1 MFHKTKV
8 NRAVASVIAAGFAA
22 SGVSFAASQAIEEVI
37 VTATK
42 TSASTQDIPVAVSA
56 LTSEKLD
63 QMGVS
68 NFQDYLIQLPG
79 VSAGGSGP
87 GQNTI
92 YIRGVASTT
101 PAISIAGVAGLSPN
115 VAFYLDE
122 QPLAQPGR
130 NLDVYAADLNRVEV
144 LAGPQ
149 GTLFGASSQAGTVR
163 LITNKPD
170 SSGAYGKL
178 KVGFATMNEGGTNN
192 NFEAMYNLPISD
204 NITLR
209 GVVYSDDK
217 GGYIDNVQG
226 SRTVQE
232 SARFRHEGFVRS
244 NGVAVSSARAG
255 FQAGSNSLG
264 AYVDEDGDGYSDMP
278 GVTFLAADNSDL
290 VEKDHNT
297 SKYTGARLSALI
309 NLGDDWDLLLAHAT
323 QELEADGVFFADPNL
338 GDLEIQSFNDDTLTD
353 EFDNTS
359 WTLTGRIAGLDVVYT
374 GAFTERTADQNIGY
388 SDYMFVGQYLPYYI
402 CDASATYPGKVDTTG
417 DGEGDTRN
425 PLAAAGTCQAPDMSA
440 PSHSETEVSTHEV
453 RFTTDQDKSTRLTG
467 GAFFSDTTLEER
479 VSFTYPGS
487 IVAQGWG
494 GPESGPGF
502 ASPNLSYQDGY
513 LSTNAPYGPGEIF
526 RNDIQRTDKQMG
538 IFGELSYDLSDT
550 LSVTLGARY
559 YDIEIDFDGS
569 AAGSFS
575 NFCGSTNPNCSDKQ
589 LYGTNIADLYDG
601 DGVYGGK
608 TSFTFRGASTPTD
621 VSTIP
626 DKAKADGTIFKLT
639 TSYTPTEDMLL
650 YATISEGY
658 RAGFLNRPG
667 GYVDKSKTYTVP
679 FEFGSDDMT
688 NFEFG
693 WKTDLMDGR
702 MRFNGSVFLAQID
715 GLQTTIFD
723 PSIANLFFS
732 DNAAD
737 AEVRGLEAD
746 LIWAPESVEGLT
758 ISAGLSVLD
767 TEITKTLTTSTD
779 VVAGDSLAFA
789 PELQGNLQARY
800 EWQTESGMTAHIMP
814 HLAHSAES
822 YSDIVRI
829 NRDRIHGWTMLGLT
843 AGITTDT
850 WGAELYINN
859 LTDERAEMSR
869 NYINDR
875 ERVSYAAP
883 RTMGVRMSYNF

>member
-22 SGVSFAASQAIEEVI
+22 SGASFAASQAIEEVI

-42 TSASTQDIPVAVSA
+42 TSASTQDIAVSVSA
-56 LTSEKLD
+56 ITSEKLD

-68 NFQDYLIQLPG
+68 NFEDYLIQLPG
-79 VSAGGSGP
+79 VTAGGSGP

-101 PAISIAGVAGLSPN
+101 PAISIAGVAGLAPN

-170 SSGAYGKL
+170 PTGTYGKL
-178 KVGFATMNEGGTNN
+178 KMGFGTINEGGKNN
-192 NFEAMYNLPISD
+192 NFEAMYNVPVSD

-209 GVVYSDDK
+209 GVVYSDSK

-226 SRTVQE
+226 SRTLEE
-232 SARFRHEGFVRS
+232 SARFRVNGFVRS
-244 NGVAVSSARAG
+244 NGVPVTTRTG
-255 FQAGSNSLG
+255 FQGGGDYA
-264 AYVDEDGDGYSDMP
+264 DTDGDGYVDLP
-278 GVTFLAADNSDL
+278 NVTFIAADNSDL
-290 VEKDHNT
+290 VEEDFNK

-309 NLGDDWDLLLAHAT
+309 NLGDDWDLLLSHTT
-323 QELEADGVFFADPNL
+323 QELDSDGVFFADPDL
-338 GDLEIQSFNDDTLTD
+338 GDLQIQSYVDDSLED
-353 EFDNTS
+353 EFDNTN

-402 CDASATYPGKVDTTG
+402 CDGSVTYPGAANN
-417 DGEGDTRN
+417 EGPT
-425 PLAAAGTCQAPDMSA
+425 GTCYAPDMSA
-440 PSHSETEVSTHEV
+440 PSHSETEVTTHEV
-453 RFTTDQDKSTRLTG
+453 RFTTDQDKSMRLTG

-487 IVAQGWG
+487 ILAQGWTAAN
-494 GPESGPGF
+494 GPGF
-502 ASPNLSYQDGY
+502 SSHNYSYGDGFLS
-513 LSTNAPYGPGEIF
+513 SNEPFGPGEIF
-526 RNDIQRTDKQMG
+526 RNDIQRTDEQMG
-538 IFGELSYDLSDT
+538 VFGELSYDVSDELS
-550 LSVTLGARY
+550 LTLGARY

-569 AAGSFS
+569 ANGSFY
-575 NFCGSTNPNCSDKQ
+575 NFCGAAVDAATCPDAQ
-589 LYGTNIADLYDG
+589 VFGTNIADLYDG
-601 DGVYGGK
+601 DGVYQGQ
-608 TSFTFRGASTPTD
+608 TEVTFRGASTPTSIAD
-621 VSTIP
+621 VP
-626 DKAKADGTIFKLT
+626 DKATADGTIFKFT
-639 TSYTPTEDMLL
+639 ASYTPSEDVLL
-650 YATISEGY
+650 YATMSEGF

-667 GYVDKSKTYTVP
+667 GYVDTSGTYTVP
-679 FEFGSDDMT
+679 FEFGTDDMT
-688 NFEFG
+688 NLEFG
-693 WKTDLMDGR
+693 WKSDLMDGH
-702 MRFNGSVFLAQID
+702 MRFNGSIFLAQID

-737 AEVRGLEAD
+737 AEVKGIEAD
-746 LIWAPESVEGLT
+746 MIWAPKSIDGLT
-758 ISAGLSVLD
+758 ISAGVSILD
-767 TEITKTLTTSTD
+767 SEITKTLTTSTD

-789 PELQGNLQARY
+789 PELQGNIQARY
-800 EWQTESGMTAHIMP
+800 EWQAGSGMTGHIMP
-814 HLAHSAES
+814 HLAHSGES
-822 YSDIVRI
+822 YSDIIRI
-829 NRDRIHGWTMLGLT
+829 NRDRIQGWTMVGLT
-843 AGITTDT
+843 AGVTTDT
-850 WGAELYINN
+850 WGAELFIDN
-859 LTDERAEMSR
+859 LTDKRAELSR

-875 ERVSYAAP
+875 ERISYATP
-883 RTMGVRMSYNF
+883 RTLGVRMTYNF

>member
-1 MFHKTKV
+1 MYRN
-8 NRAVASVIAAGFAA
+8 NRLSLAVSIAM
-22 SGVSFAASQAIEEVI
+22 GVSFAGMANAAIEEVV

-42 TSASTQDIPVAVSA
+42 VSSSTQDIAVKVSA
-56 LTSEKLD
+56 ITSEKLN
-63 QMGVS
+63 QLGVS

-101 PAISIAGVAGLSPN
+101 PAISIAGVAGLAPN

-130 NLDVYAADLNRVEV
+130 NLDVYAADLARVEV

-170 SSGAYGKL
+170 PSAAYGKL
-178 KVGFATMNEGGTNN
+178 KVGVSSINEGGTNN
-192 NFEAMYNLPISD
+192 NYEAMYNLPIND
-204 NITLR
+204 NLTIR

-232 SARFRHEGFVRS
+232 SARFRVEGFMRS
-244 NGVAVSSARAG
+244 NGVPVSASRAG
-255 FQAGSNSLG
+255 FQAVPGNAHYDPAG
-264 AYVDEDGDGYSDMP
+264 DADGNGYVDMP

-290 VEKDHNT
+290 VEDDFNT
-297 SKYTGARLSALI
+297 SKYVGARLSALVR
-309 NLGDDWDLLLAHAT
+309 LGDNWDLLLSHTT
-323 QELEADGVFFADPNL
+323 QELDSDGVFFSDPDL
-338 GDLEIQSFNDDTLTD
+338 GDLEIQSYIDDSLKD

-359 WTLTGRIAGLDVVYT
+359 WTLTGRVAGLDVVYT

-402 CDASATYPGKVDTTG
+402 CDQTVTYTYGGAPT
-417 DGEGDTRN
+417 
-425 PLAAAGTCQAPDMSA
+425 GTCYEPNMSA
-440 PSHSETEVSTHEV
+440 PSHSDTEVSTHEI

-467 GAFFSDTTLEER
+467 GVFFSDTTLQER

-487 IVAQGWG
+487 IMAQGWDLDA
-494 GPESGPGF
+494 GPGF
-502 ASPNLSYQDGY
+502 SGNNLSYQDGY
-513 LSTNAPYGPGEIF
+513 LSTNEPFAPGEIF
-526 RNDIQRTDKQMG
+526 RNDIERTDEQYG
-538 IFGELSYDLSDT
+538 IFGELSYDINDA
-550 LSVTLGARY
+550 LSVTFGARY
-559 YDIEIDFDGS
+559 YDIEVDFDGS
-569 AAGSFS
+569 ANGSFY
-575 NFCGSTNPNCSDKQ
+575 NFYGVDSADAQ
-589 LYGTNIADLYDG
+589 VFGTNIADLYDG
-601 DGVYGGK
+601 DGVYQGNPVEG
-608 TSFTFRGASTPTD
+608 
-621 VSTIP
+621 IP
-626 DKAKADGTIFKLT
+626 DKATDSGTIFKFT
-639 TSYTPTEDMLL
+639 TSYAPTDDMML
-650 YATISEGY
+650 YATVSEGY

-667 GYVDKSKTYTVP
+667 GKTSADGLYTVP
-679 FEFGSDDMT
+679 YQFGSDDMT
-688 NFEFG
+688 NYELG
-693 WKTDLMDGR
+693 WKSDLMDGQ

-723 PSIANLFFS
+723 PSITNLFFS

-737 AEVRGLEAD
+737 AEVKGIEAD
-746 LIWAPESVEGLT
+746 MIWAPDSVQGLT
-758 ISAGLSVLD
+758 VSAGISILD
-767 TEITKTLTTSTD
+767 TEITKTLTTSKD

-800 EWQTESGMTAHIMP
+800 EWQVSGMTAHIMP

-822 YSDIVRI
+822 YSDIIRI
-829 NRDRIHGWTMLGLT
+829 NRDRIHGWTMIGIT
-843 AGITTDT
+843 AGLTTDT
-850 WGAELYINN
+850 WGAELFINN

-875 ERVSYAAP
+875 ERISYATP
-883 RTMGVRMSYNF
+883 RTMGVRMTYSF

>member
-8 NRAVASVIAAGFAA
+8 NRAVVTMMAAGFAA
-22 SGVSFAASQAIEEVI
+22 SGASLAASQAIEEVI

-42 TSASTQDIPVAVSA
+42 TAASAQDIPVAVSA
-56 LTSEKLD
+56 LTGEKLD

-68 NFQDYLIQLPG
+68 NFQDYLVQLPG

-101 PAISIAGVAGLSPN
+101 PAISVAGVAGLAPN

-130 NLDVYAADLNRVEV
+130 NLDVYAADLDRVEV

-170 SSGAYGKL
+170 PSGAYGKM
-178 KVGFATMNEGGTNN
+178 KIGFATVNEGDTNQ
-192 NFEAMYNLPISD
+192 NFEMMYNLPVSD

-217 GGYIDNVQG
+217 GGYIDNVHG
-226 SRTVQE
+226 TRTVEE
-232 SARFRHEGFVRS
+232 SARFRVEGFMRS
-244 NGVAVSSARAG
+244 NGVPVSANRAG
-255 FQAGSNSLG
+255 FQATPGGTHYQSG
-264 AYVDEDGDGYSDMP
+264 GDADGDGYVDLP
-278 GVTFLAADNSDL
+278 GVTFEAADNTDL
-290 VEKDHNT
+290 VEEDFNQT
-297 SKYTGARLSALI
+297 TYTGARISALI
-309 NLGDDWDLLLAHAT
+309 NVSDDWELLLAHTT
-323 QELEADGVFFADPNL
+323 QELDSDGVFFADPNL
-338 GDLEIQSFNDDTLTD
+338 GDLEIQSYVDDSLVD

-359 WTLTGRIAGLDVVYT
+359 WTLTGSIAGLDVVYT

-402 CDASATYPGKVDTTG
+402 CDQTVTYTYGGDAT
-417 DGEGDTRN
+417 
-425 PLAAAGTCQAPDMSA
+425 GTCYAPDMSA
-440 PSHSETEVSTHEV
+440 PSHTETEVTTHEV
-453 RFTTDQDKSTRLTG
+453 RFTTDQDKRTRLTG
-467 GAFFSDTTLEER
+467 GAFFSETVLEEQ

-487 IVAQGWG
+487 IKAQGWV
-494 GPESGPGF
+494 PANGPGF
-502 ASPNLSYQDGY
+502 SGNNLSYQDGF
-513 LSTNAPYGPGEIF
+513 LSRNDVFAPGEIF
-526 RNDIQRTDKQMG
+526 RNDIQRTDDQYG
-538 IFGELSYDLSDT
+538 IFGELSYDVSDT
-550 LSVTLGARY
+550 LEVTLGARY

-569 AAGSFS
+569 ANGSFY
-575 NFCGSTNPNCSDKQ
+575 NFYGVDSADAQ
-589 LYGTNIADLYDG
+589 VFGTNIADLYDG
-601 DGVYGGK
+601 DGVYQGD
-608 TSFTFRGASTPTD
+608 TCHTFRGAPACTDMST
-621 VSTIP
+621 VP
-626 DKAKADGTIFKLT
+626 DKATEDGTIFKFT
-639 TSYTPTEDMLL
+639 TSYRPTEDMLL
-650 YATISEGY
+650 YATISEGF

-667 GYVDKSKTYTVP
+667 GYVDNSGTYTVP
-679 FEFGSDDMT
+679 FQFGSDDMT
-688 NFEFG
+688 NYEFG
-693 WKTDLMDGR
+693 WKTDLMDGH
-702 MRFNGSVFLAQID
+702 MRFNGSMFVAQIG

-737 AEVRGLEAD
+737 AEVRGMEAD
-746 LIWAPESVEGLT
+746 MIWAPVSIEGLT
-758 ISAGLSVLD
+758 ISASVSVLD
-767 TEITKTLTTSTD
+767 TEITKTLTTSGD

-800 EWQTESGMTAHIMP
+800 EWQTDSGMTAHIMP
-814 HLAHSAES
+814 HMAHSAES
-822 YSDIVRI
+822 YSDIIRI
-829 NRDRIHGWTMLGLT
+829 NRDRIQGWTMLGLT
-843 AGITTDT
+843 AGVTTDS

-883 RTMGVRMSYNF
+883 RTLGVRMSYNF

>member
-22 SGVSFAASQAIEEVI
+22 SGASFAASQAIEEVI

-101 PAISIAGVAGLSPN
+101 PAISIAGVAGLAPN

-170 SSGAYGKL
+170 PTSAYGKL
-178 KVGFATMNEGGTNN
+178 KVGFASMNEGGTNN
-192 NFEAMYNLPISD
+192 NFEAMYNLPVSD

-217 GGYIDNVQG
+217 GGFIDNVQG
-226 SRTVQE
+226 TRTLEE
-232 SARFRHEGFVRS
+232 SARFRPEGYMRS
-244 NGVAVSSARAG
+244 NGVPVSAARTG
-255 FQAGSNSLG
+255 FQAGADLS
-264 AYVDEDGDGYSDMP
+264 
-278 GVTFLAADNSDL
+278 GVTFEAADNTDL

-309 NLGDDWDLLLAHAT
+309 NLSDDWDLLLSHTT

-338 GDLEIQSFNDDTLTD
+338 GDLEVQSFNDDTLTD

-388 SDYMFVGQYLPYYI
+388 SDYMFVGQYLPYYT
-402 CDASATYPGKVDTTG
+402 CDATVTYSAPASGPT
-417 DGEGDTRN
+417 
-425 PLAAAGTCQAPDMSA
+425 GTCYAPDMYA

-453 RFTTDQDKSTRLTG
+453 RFTTDQDKSVRLTG
-467 GAFFSDTTLEER
+467 GAFFSDTTLQER

-487 IVAQGWG
+487 IKAQGYDAAA
-494 GPESGPGF
+494 GPGF
-502 ASPNLSYQDGY
+502 SGNNLSYQDGY
-513 LSTNAPYGPGEIF
+513 LSTNVPFGPGEIF
-526 RNDIQRTDKQMG
+526 RNDVQRTDEQYG
-538 IFGELSYDLSDT
+538 IFGELSYDISDE

-559 YDIEIDFDGS
+559 YDIEVDFDGS
-569 AAGSFS
+569 ANGSFY
-575 NFCGSTNPNCSDKQ
+575 NFYGVGSADAQ
-589 LYGTNIADLYDG
+589 VFGTNIADLYDG
-601 DGVYGGK
+601 DGIYQGNAVEG
-608 TSFTFRGASTPTD
+608 
-621 VSTIP
+621 IP
-626 DKAKADGTIFKLT
+626 DKATDNGTIGKMT
-639 TSYTPTEDMLL
+639 VSYAPTDDMML
-650 YATISEGY
+650 YATVSEGY

-667 GYVDKSKTYTVP
+667 GYQSGAYTVP
-679 FEFGSDDMT
+679 FEFGSDGMT
-688 NFEFG
+688 NYELG

-702 MRFNGSVFLAQID
+702 MRFNGSVFLAQIG

-723 PSIANLFFS
+723 PSVANLFFS

-758 ISAGLSVLD
+758 ISAGLSMLD
-767 TEITKTLTTSTD
+767 TEVTNT
-779 VVAGDSLAFA
+779 
-789 PELQGNLQARY
+789 
-800 EWQTESGMTAHIMP
+800 
-814 HLAHSAES
+814 
-822 YSDIVRI
+822 
-829 NRDRIHGWTMLGLT
+829 
-843 AGITTDT
+843 
-850 WGAELYINN
+850 
-859 LTDERAEMSR
+859 
-869 NYINDR
+869 
-875 ERVSYAAP
+875 
-883 RTMGVRMSYNF
+883 